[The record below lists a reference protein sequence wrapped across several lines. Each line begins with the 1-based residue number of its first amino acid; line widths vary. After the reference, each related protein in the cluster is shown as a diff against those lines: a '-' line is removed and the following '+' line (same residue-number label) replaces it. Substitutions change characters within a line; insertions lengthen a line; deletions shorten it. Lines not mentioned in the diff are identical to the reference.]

1 MSDSQSTLQT
11 LNYYKALF
19 AAFQKFFAAAQK
31 ALPAGNEY
39 GIVFQA
45 CEGPVIRMS
54 VLGHACRGR
63 FSILLDSELMPV
75 GRIFFERMVSAET
88 AERFLVLH
96 FDDQLSAQE
105 AGLLRPAW
113 LNLDGGEQLTKEF
126 PVLLLDHFFVL
137 LSSEKSPHTN

>member
-1 MSDSQSTLQT
+1 MTNRQSTLQT

-19 AAFQKFFAAAQK
+19 SAFQRFFAAAQK
-31 ALPAGNEY
+31 VLPAGNEY
-39 GIVFQA
+39 GIAFQS

-63 FSILLDSELMPV
+63 FSILLDNELMPV

-88 AERFLVLH
+88 AERFLVMH

-113 LNLDGGEQLTKEF
+113 LNLDAGEQLTRDF
-126 PVLLLDHFFVL
+126 PMLLLDHFFAL
-137 LSSEKSPHTN
+137 LSSEKSPHAN